1 MAIAKENQSEI
12 AKAETMLQALR
23 VKLQEIRSSVAEQKA
38 EVLEI
43 DRKHIRLQAT
53 GDINQMLAVRRRTIA
68 INKTIATLSASEM
81 QCRDRIRSVERYLDT
96 LNKKLEGLR
105 REANSVT
112 EKLAADDL
120 APEALAGL
128 QTARR
133 RIKMQIDA
141 LAGPSRSR
149 PLNSK
154 ALNSAALKPLNT
166 KRTTKPLN
174 SKPFNSRSTK

>member
-1 MAIAKENQSEI
+1 MAIAKQDQSEI
-12 AKAETMLQALR
+12 AKAELMLRALR

-43 DRKHIRLQAT
+43 DRKHVTLQAT

-68 INKTIATLSASEM
+68 INKTIATLSASEL
-81 QCRDRIRSVERYLDT
+81 QCRERIRSVERYIET

-105 REANSVT
+105 REANSVS
-112 EKLAADDL
+112 EKLAAEDL
-120 APEALAGL
+120 APDAIAGL

-141 LAGPSRSR
+141 LAGPGRSK

-154 ALNSAALKPLNT
+154 PLNSKVLNSAALKAPNS
-166 KRTTKPLN
+166 KRATKP
-174 SKPFNSRSTK
+174 